1 MIMES
6 TKRGFKKGLITL
18 WRLTKIIVPVYFFVT
33 FLKMT
38 PLLGLISSWFQPT
51 MKLIGLPGE
60 ASLALVLGNFIN
72 LYAGIG
78 VITSLSLNIKQI
90 TILAVMLSFS
100 HSLLLESAVAK
111 RTGVSLFIVVLIRLV
126 LAIASG
132 VVLNIIL

>member
-1 MIMES
+1 MIIES
-6 TKRGFKKGLITL
+6 TKNGFKKGLITL
-18 WRLTKIIVPVYFFVT
+18 WRLTKIIVPVYFFVN

-38 PLLGLISSWFQPT
+38 PFLELISSWFQPT

-78 VITSLSLNIKQI
+78 VITSLSLSIKQI

-111 RTGVSLFIVVLIRLV
+111 KTGVSLLVVVLIRFF

-132 VVLNIIL
+132 VVLNMIL